1 VGQQAA
7 VPSSYQEFYLQ
18 GIRPQVCDVLGVPF
32 TACDFS
38 SFVLIIRLSVGNL
51 RVVNPRSKLLL
62 PRLPNL
68 HHTLLLRGQLF
79 QQRQLLLMPYSIVVR
94 QL

>member
-1 VGQQAA
+1 MNEKDTCA
-7 VPSSYQEFYLQ
+7 
-18 GIRPQVCDVLGVPF
+18 QVCDNLDLHF

-38 SFVLIIRLSVGNL
+38 LYILKIRLFAGNL
-51 RVVNPRSKLLL
+51 RVVNHQRKLLL
-62 PRLPNL
+62 PRLSNL

-79 QQRQLLLMPYSIVVR
+79 QQRQLLLMPCSIVVR